1 MGKALAALAGVL
13 LLAVYCGC
21 GRPAARPDGGFGL
34 LGVGAIA
41 PEVVGYN
48 LERREVRL
56 TAQRG
61 HYVVVYFYPMDG
73 SPGCTTEACAF
84 RDVWSR
90 YEKANVTVLGVSS
103 NSDAR
108 HQEFLRDRK
117 LPFALASDESGA
129 VAASYGVGKGL
140 FGFER
145 VSFLV
150 DGEGRIARVWN
161 DVDPGVHAT
170 EVLSAVPQAP
180 SPSAG
185 TPPPVPVVPSPSPGA
200 P

>member
-1 MGKALAALAGVL
+1 MAKALAALAGVL
-13 LLAVYCGC
+13 VLALCCAC
-21 GRPAARPDGGFGL
+21 GRPAARPDGGFGH
-34 LGVGAIA
+34 LGVGAPA
-41 PEVVGYN
+41 PEVVGYDV
-48 LERREVRL
+48 ERREVRL
-56 TAQRG
+56 SAQRG

-90 YEKANVTVLGVSS
+90 YQKANVTVLGVSS
-103 NSDAR
+103 NSEER

-170 EVLSAVPQAP
+170 EVLSAVPDAP
-180 SPSAG
+180 SPGGPSPPAG
-185 TPPPVPVVPSPSPGA
+185 GPSPSTVA